1 METVIGL
8 FTGAAGG
15 GAGAAAAGAGAA
27 AATGAAAAGG
37 ISFSTILQGGLGLLS
52 AVAAIRGANTQA
64 DTYEQQAQDAKRE
77 QPMETLQGIS
87 RRTSI
92 KKAMMDAVGEQD
104 VAYAASGTDLSFGTP
119 SVARTEAFREAD
131 NAITSDNATQMTR
144 QARLQEREA
153 NYLKM
158 AKKTRQ
164 GGIFDAISTIGGTAL
179 KIADTWGTNGK
190 SQG

>member
-15 GAGAAAAGAGAA
+15 GAAAGAGAAAAGAGAA

-37 ISFSTILQGGLGLLS
+37 ISFSTILQGGLGILS
-52 AVAAIRGANTQA
+52 AISAINAANTQA
-64 DTYEQQAQDAKRE
+64 DNLELQADDARRE
-77 QPMETLQGIS
+77 QPLETLQGIT

-119 SVARTEAFREAD
+119 SVARTQAFREAD
-131 NAITSDNATQMTR
+131 TALETDNGTQITR

-158 AKKTRQ
+158 ARKARQ
-164 GGIFDAISTIGGTAL
+164 GGIFDAISTIGGSAL
-179 KIADTWGTNGK
+179 KIADRY
-190 SQG
+190 